1 MSSCWA
7 SLLAETDSLFGL
19 TTVRLQEPTRYVCI
33 SSSYVIHCGPDSDWQ
48 IGPILSSWQYT
59 PQQRKVLPLFRELR
73 LFSTDSFVFFV
84 DRSLVSR
91 ASVFLSTTPPRL
103 KLKHKKRKIQL
114 CPDDAL
120 FWSTSYKG
128 TKGGIGDKKNVIFG
142 VSWLLTFSTV
152 WYANL
157 NQKKNHSFKYNEWL
171 PLSSINTSRENPA
184 NSKKRHEVPLPQP
197 STNPW

>member
-19 TTVRLQEPTRYVCI
+19 TAVRLQEPTRYVA
-33 SSSYVIHCGPDSDWQ
+33 SYVIHCGPDSDWQ

-84 DRSLVSR
+84 DRSLVSSR
-91 ASVFLSTTPPRL
+91 KCFSLDDPPRL

-114 CPDDAL
+114 CPHDAL

-128 TKGGIGDKKNVIFG
+128 TKGGIGDKKKCYFRRQLVVDLFNG
-142 VSWLLTFSTV
+142 VTLIRTKRKTT
-152 WYANL
+152 
-157 NQKKNHSFKYNEWL
+157 
-171 PLSSINTSRENPA
+171 LSNT
-184 NSKKRHEVPLPQP
+184 
-197 STNPW
+197 TNDSSLAQ